1 MSNDPEMQQ
10 IRATIAFGMD
20 VEAFMQ
26 SSIGKYLTARANA
39 DIEDALE
46 RLKTID
52 PQDWKLIQST
62 QNEIHRAEMF
72 LLWMGQA
79 VTEGENATRAFVEAS
94 D

>member
-10 IRATIAFGMD
+10 IRNQITFGLD
-20 VEAFMQ
+20 AEAFMQ
-26 SSIGKYLTARANA
+26 STIGRYLTGRAHA

-46 RLKTID
+46 RMKTVNPFDGAEVRTI
-52 PQDWKLIQST
+52 
-62 QNEIHRAEMF
+62 QNEIHRAESF

-79 VTEGENATRAFVEAS
+79 VTEGENAARSFIEAT